1 LRPLHLTSASGGLLL
16 AALLAGC
23 RLPEPAPPPPPVRVP
38 GFLRG
43 QTHVHSSNSGDSDTP
58 PADVLRWYAARGYDF
73 VVFTD
78 HNYVTVVPA
87 QDRPPGILAIPGAEL
102 TQNLRTCE
110 PPPPPGL
117 SCLLHVNALFLP
129 NLESGIVS
137 VRRDSDRRVDIFGK
151 AVRATVAAG
160 GLAQLNHPNF
170 HYAAD
175 GPLLAALAR
184 AGASFLEIA
193 NEASDSNNAGDA
205 AHPGA
210 EALWDAVLSTGAT
223 LWGIASDDAHHYDDA
238 AAVRARGQPAFTGDR
253 GFVMVRA
260 YKDVPAIRAAMA
272 RGDFYASTGVLLSV
286 ADRQADG
293 SLSVQVA
300 QASPGPH
307 RIVCIGKLGR
317 ALSELVGRAGRCPP
331 PEAGGYVRAVVIDP
345 AGRRAWLQP
354 STHF

>member
-1 LRPLHLTSASGGLLL
+1 
-16 AALLAGC
+16 
-23 RLPEPAPPPPPVRVP
+23 VRVP

-43 QTHVHSSNSGDSDTP
+43 QTHAHSSNSGDSDTP
-58 PADVLRWYAARGYDF
+58 AADVLRWYAARGYDF
-73 VVFTD
+73 VVITD

-87 QDRPPGILAIPGAEL
+87 DERPPGILAIPGAEL
-102 TQNLRTCE
+102 TQNLRTCQ
-110 PPPPPGL
+110 PPPPSGL

-129 NLESGIVS
+129 NLSPGISGVAG
-137 VRRDSDRRVDIFGK
+137 DSDRRFDLFRR
-151 AVRATVAAG
+151 AVRATTAAG

-184 AGASFLEIA
+184 EGASFLEIA

-205 AHPGA
+205 HHPGT
-210 EALWDAVLSTGAT
+210 EALWDQVLSSGAT

-238 AAVRARGQPAFTGDR
+238 AAARARGEPAFTGDR

-260 YKDVPAIRAAMA
+260 RKDVPEIRAAMA
-272 RGDFYASTGVLLSV
+272 RGDFYASNGVLLAV
-286 ADRQADG
+286 AERAADG
-293 SLSVQVA
+293 ALLIEVA
-300 QASPGPH
+300 EASPGPH
-307 RIVCIGKLGR
+307 RILCIGTGGR
-317 ALSELVGRAGRCPP
+317 VLSEVTARAGRCPP
-331 PEAGGYVRAVVIDP
+331 PERGGYVRAVVEDR

>member
-1 LRPLHLTSASGGLLL
+1 
-16 AALLAGC
+16 
-23 RLPEPAPPPPPVRVP
+23 
-38 GFLRG
+38 
-43 QTHVHSSNSGDSDTP
+43 
-58 PADVLRWYAARGYDF
+58 

-87 QDRPPGILAIPGAEL
+87 DERPPGILAIPGAEL

-129 NLESGIVS
+129 DRGPGITGVRAGSTKRLEV
-137 VRRDSDRRVDIFGK
+137 FGR
-151 AVRATVAAG
+151 AVRATTLAG

-175 GPLLAALAR
+175 APLLAALAR
-184 AGASFLEIA
+184 AGATFLEIA

-205 AHPGA
+205 SHPGT
-210 EALWDAVLSTGAT
+210 EALWDAVLSSGAT
-223 LWGIASDDAHHYDDA
+223 LWGVATDDAHHYDDA
-238 AAVRARGQPAFTGDR
+238 AWVRARGEAVFTGDR

-260 YKDVPAIRAAMA
+260 RKDVPDIRAAMA
-272 RGDFYASTGVLLSV
+272 RGDFYASNGVLLSA

-293 SLSVQVA
+293 SLAIAVA
-300 QASPGPH
+300 DASPGPH
-307 RIVCIGKLGR
+307 RLLCIGKGGR
-317 ALSELVGRAGRCPP
+317 VLSEVTARAGHCPP
-331 PEAGGYVRAVVIDP
+331 PEPGGYVRAVVIDR